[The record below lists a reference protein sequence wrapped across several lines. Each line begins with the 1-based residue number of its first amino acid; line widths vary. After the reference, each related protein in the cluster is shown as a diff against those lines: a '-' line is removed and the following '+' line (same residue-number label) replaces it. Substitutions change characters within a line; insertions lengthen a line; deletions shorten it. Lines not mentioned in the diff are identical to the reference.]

1 MELYEIRETIL
12 KKYTEYAQDIA
23 ELSKIAAKNDAINP
37 RLYEKYDVKRGL
49 RDVNGNGVVCG
60 LTEISEIIAFGRDEH
75 GNKVPADGELYLSLI
90 HIPSPRD

>member
-23 ELSKIAAKNDAINP
+23 ELSKIAAKNDVINP

-60 LTEISEIIAFGRDEH
+60 KVTPDE
-75 GNKVPADGELYLSLI
+75 VPKILAKY
-90 HIPSPRD
+90 RA